1 MEKRYILA
9 VDDDPT
15 QLELLNTIC
24 SDIEYPE
31 VEFTAAETGA
41 QALGTVRER
50 AVDMVFLDYRLPDMT
65 GLEVLRS
72 MKALNPLVA
81 VVVMT
86 AYESTEQA
94 VEALKSGADDYLV
107 KPTSAEQ
114 ISHVILRITESQ
126 ALDRETAELE
136 EDIEEDFDAGFITFK
151 SREMARALNLA
162 ARSAKSA
169 ASVLLRGE
177 SGTGKELFARI
188 IHSSSERAEQPFV
201 AVNVAALPE
210 TLVESELFGHVKG
223 SFTGATQDRVGRFEE
238 ADGGTLFIDEIGDVS
253 GAVQVKLLRA
263 IQFGE
268 VQRVGANRP
277 MKLDVRIIT
286 ATNRNLEEMIR
297 QGVFREDLYYRLNVI
312 QIDLPPLRDR
322 KTDIPPL
329 VDQFIAR
336 YAEKNRKQ
344 VDGITFDG
352 LDLLM
357 KYDFP
362 GNVREL
368 ENIIERSVVLCRG
381 TRLTSRDLPD
391 TLRKGAAPT
400 TEATEGRSSGKALD
414 AVLAETETQLIL
426 DALSRTQGNQSRA
439 AALLDVSERKLRSRM
454 QRLGLE
460 NIYADQDS

>member
-15 QLELLNTIC
+15 QIELLNTIC

-31 VEFTAAETGA
+31 VEFSAAETGA

-65 GLEVLRS
+65 GLEVLRA
-72 MKALNPLVA
+72 MKAHNPLVA

-136 EDIEEDFDAGFITFK
+136 DDIEEDFDAGFITFK

-253 GAVQVKLLRA
+253 GSVQVKLLRA

-268 VQRVGANRP
+268 VQRVGANQP

-297 QGVFREDLYYRLNVI
+297 QGTFREDLYYRLNVI

-391 TLRKGAAPT
+391 ALRKGTTPT
-400 TEATEGRSSGKALD
+400 TEGRSSGKSLD

-426 DALSRTQGNQSRA
+426 DALSRTEGNQSRA